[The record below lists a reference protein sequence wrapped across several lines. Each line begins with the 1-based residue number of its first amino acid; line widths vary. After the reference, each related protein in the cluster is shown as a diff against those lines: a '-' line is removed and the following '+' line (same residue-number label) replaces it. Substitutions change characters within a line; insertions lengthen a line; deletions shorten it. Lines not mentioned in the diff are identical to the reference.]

1 MVVSEGS
8 NVNVYQE
15 EIQEGGMTFVVS
27 ILEVCGVSG
36 EYAGLYTCNAFGR
49 STSDISPV
57 FWVNVT
63 AAQDSGEWYWGSDGR
78 EGGR

>member
-1 MVVSEGS
+1 MEVSEGS
-8 NVNVYQE
+8 NVNVYKE

-27 ILEVCGVSG
+27 ILEVCGISE
-36 EYAGLYTCNAFGR
+36 EYAGLYTCNALGR

-63 AAQDSGEWYWGSDGR
+63 AQDSS
-78 EGGR
+78 